1 MGCNYDLLKTYETRG
16 GGGGDTR
23 DLGGGG
29 EGLRAVT
36 HGDGV
41 ALGSNRLCAEWFV
54 GWGNELLINTTTPLA
69 VTIHHQATTNYV
81 LKQNIALRQHVLGLQ
96 H

>member
-1 MGCNYDLLKTYETRG
+1 MPGPVLPMRWALVWSNYLAVVGCNYDLLKTHETRG

-41 ALGSNRLCAEWFV
+41 ALGSNRLCAE
-54 GWGNELLINTTTPLA
+54 
-69 VTIHHQATTNYV
+69 
-81 LKQNIALRQHVLGLQ
+81 
-96 H
+96 